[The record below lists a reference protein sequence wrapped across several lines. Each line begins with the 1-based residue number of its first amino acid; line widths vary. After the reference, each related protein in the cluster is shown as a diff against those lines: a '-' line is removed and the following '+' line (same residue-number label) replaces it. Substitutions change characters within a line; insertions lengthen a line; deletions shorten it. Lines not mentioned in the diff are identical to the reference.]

1 MKIGSWHRRHPI
13 MLASQ
18 LPEGIEDARIILRLI
33 TELVNDFL
41 AQDEQP
47 ANAVVKLLRDPDH
60 RGNSE

>member
-1 MKIGSWHRRHPI
+1 

-18 LPEGIEDARIILRLI
+18 LPDRIEDARIILRLV

-47 ANAVVKLLRDPDH
+47 ANAVVKLIRD
-60 RGNSE
+60 